1 MNGSV
6 YEISPESGAFRPLAE
21 NLPVGGVVSSENG
34 MMAAWSDGTDL
45 YDTKELIL
53 KNLMTDVEST
63 VRAEENERL
72 IPISF
77 FGADLVYGIAS
88 VSDISRDISGHTIFA
103 MHSICIRDE
112 EGAILK
118 EYGQP
123 GVYIVGVDVSDGM
136 ITLHRATRDENGV
149 LQPYADDQI
158 LNNTRSGNTKNTIE
172 TAVTE
177 RFETIVQIAV
187 RSEIKKSSMQ
197 ILDPRFV
204 IYEGERIAET
214 GTQERQEQYYLYQRG
229 HLQGIYDNA
238 YEPVTEVAL
247 GSGVVRDAKGSVIYR
262 RVTMPAKNQI
272 MAISGSVTPVSPGD
286 IPLAVQAASVDT
298 MLAYLG
304 VHTQTLVQME
314 DGASA
319 RQILQD
325 SLQTAEILD
334 LSGVSPDAVLYYTA
348 QDIPVLMQYKDG
360 SGMLLIG
367 YNELNIVVLNPP
379 GRENGDQVYKIG
391 RGDAA
396 KMLEENGNRF
406 LVCLRLE
413 D

>member
-1 MNGSV
+1 MG
-6 YEISPESGAFRPLAE
+6 
-21 NLPVGGVVSSENG
+21 ENG
-34 MMAAWSDGTDL
+34 
-45 YDTKELIL
+45 ELQ
-53 KNLMTDVEST
+53 
-63 VRAEENERL
+63 A
-72 IPISF
+72 
-77 FGADLVYGIAS
+77 
-88 VSDISRDISGHTIFA
+88 
-103 MHSICIRDE
+103 
-112 EGAILK
+112 
-118 EYGQP
+118 
-123 GVYIVGVDVSDGM
+123 
-136 ITLHRATRDENGV
+136 
-149 LQPYADDQI
+149 YADDQI
-158 LNNTRSGNTKNTIE
+158 LNNSKNGSTKNTIE

-177 RFETIVQIAV
+177 RFETIVQLAV
-187 RSEIKKSSMQ
+187 RTEIKTSSMQ

-204 IYEGERIAET
+204 IFEGERIAEPEKT
-214 GTQERQEQYYLYQRG
+214 ESHPYYCLYQRG

-238 YEPVTEVAL
+238 YEPVAAVAL

-262 RVTMPAKNQI
+262 RRTLPAKNQI
-272 MAISGSVTPVSPGD
+272 MAISGSVTPVSSGD

-304 VHTQTLVQME
+304 VHTQTMEQME

-319 RQILQD
+319 RKIFED
-325 SLQTAEILD
+325 ALQTAEVLD
-334 LSGVSPDAVLYYTA
+334 LSGVSPDAMLYYTA

-360 SGMLLIG
+360 RGMLLIG

-406 LVCLRLE
+406 LVCLQLE